1 MIFFF
6 NENRFYNTEYNFLL
20 GSSYELKTDGGCTT
34 DGKFKLIGGYQ
45 KRVDN
50 KEDCETACST
60 YDWCKGYRINTK
72 NTQCRLL
79 TNDSTVKATAKAK
92 GWDGLFNSNNW
103 AEPDAWKVSTMY
115 NTYKCYKKSS

>member
-1 MIFFF
+1 M
-6 NENRFYNTEYNFLL
+6 
-20 GSSYELKTDGGCTT
+20 KTDGGCTT
-34 DGKFKLIGGYQ
+34 DGKYKLIGGYQ

-79 TNDSTVKATAKAK
+79 TNEATVKETAKAK
-92 GWDGLFNSNNW
+92 GWDGLFNSKNW
-103 AEPDAWKVSTMY
+103 AEPDAWKASTMY